1 MKYAILLPLVI
12 YILVVFAGALFA
24 YAKRAKGDFL
34 TEYYVGNRSMTGFV
48 LAMTTAATYVGAS
61 SFIGG
66 PGAAYKYGLG
76 WVLLAMIQVPVVLFT
91 LGVLGKKFAIWAR
104 ENNSLTINDILFF
117 KYKSPTLMLLAS
129 LALLLSFFIM
139 MAVQFI
145 GVGRLLETTLNI
157 DYKISVLVF
166 ALTVGVYTFIGG
178 FRAVVLTDSIQG
190 LIMMVGTCI
199 LLFAVIQTGGGV
211 PAIMDKLSHID
222 PHLLTPYGIES
233 RPLDFTFMM
242 SFWVLVCFG
251 LLGLPSTVIRAMSYK
266 DSKALHQ
273 GMVIGTIVIAFLM
286 LTIHLAGA
294 LGRAIIPDL
303 TITDKIIPTLMIQ
316 VLPPAVAGIFLAAPM
331 AAIMSSIDSML
342 IQTSSTL
349 IKDLYLRFKP
359 EAIQNEKK
367 IKRLST
373 IATLVMT
380 ILVTLSV
387 LNPPDMLIWL
397 NLFALGGLETTFLWV
412 ILFGLYWKKAN
423 ATGAICSMLS
433 GLSCYIILTASGI
446 KLLGFHAIVPSLTL
460 GLIAFLIGN
469 LFGKQNKQSIEQQI
483 AQDMQLE
490 QQINNNTH

>member
-1 MKYAILLPLVI
+1 MNTALLLPLLG
-12 YILVVFAGALFA
+12 YIVVVFAGALYA
-24 YAKRAKGDFL
+24 YRKRQKGDFL
-34 TEYYVGNRSMTGFV
+34 TEYYVGNRSLTGFV

-66 PGAAYKYGLG
+66 PGAAYKFGLG

-91 LGVLGKKFAIWAR
+91 LGVLGKKFAILAR
-104 ENNSLTINDILFF
+104 RHKSLTINDMLFAR
-117 KYKSPTLMLLAS
+117 YNNTSLTLLAS

-157 DYKISVLVF
+157 DYRTAVIFF
-166 ALTVGVYTFIGG
+166 ALTVGIYTFVGG

-190 LIMMVGTCI
+190 LIMMIGTFL
-199 LLFAVIQTGGGV
+199 LLFAVIHAGGGV
-211 PAIMDKLSHID
+211 PAIMHKLQNID
-222 PHLLTPYGIES
+222 PHLLTPYGIKS
-233 RPLDFTFMM
+233 RPLDFTFMT

-251 LLGLPSTVIRAMSYK
+251 LLGLPSTVVRAMSYK
-266 DSKALHQ
+266 NSQALHR
-273 GMVIGTIVIAFLM
+273 GVIIGTVVITVLM

-294 LGRAIIPDL
+294 LGRAIVPDL
-303 TITDKIIPTLMIQ
+303 TVTDKIIPRLMID

-349 IKDLYLRFKP
+349 IKDLYLRLRP
-359 EAIQNEKK
+359 RAAIDASK

-373 IATLVMT
+373 LATLLMT
-380 ILVTLSV
+380 LGVTLAV

-412 ILFGLYWKKAN
+412 ILLGLYWKKAN
-423 ATGAICSMLS
+423 ATGAIASMIT
-433 GLSCYIILTASGI
+433 GLSCYIFLTAEGI
-446 KLLGFHAIVPSLTL
+446 KLWGFHAIVPSLTL
-460 GLIAFLIGN
+460 GLAAFLVAN
-469 LFGKQNKQSIEQQI
+469 PFGKQTSAQSS
-483 AQDMQLE
+483 A
-490 QQINNNTH
+490 